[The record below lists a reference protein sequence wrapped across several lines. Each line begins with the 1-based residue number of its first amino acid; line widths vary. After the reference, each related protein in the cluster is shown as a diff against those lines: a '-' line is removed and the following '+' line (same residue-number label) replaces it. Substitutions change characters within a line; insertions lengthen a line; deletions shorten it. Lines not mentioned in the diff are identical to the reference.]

1 MDKACRQIRSI
12 ELQDRLLLN
21 MALKYR
27 ENYMKQGNGAFKE
40 KARAARGTT
49 IYTFFDT
56 TATVE
61 LEGGIKLQ
69 IYPNDL
75 TRPAYSLIRSKTN
88 AQAIAKAIDPARKEF
103 TFYEMQ
109 EALRRIQSAD
119 RRKRLEII
127 PKLTEFEARVSLP
140 ALSYTKDQKQNQN
153 RKLEY
158 PYFKQAFRSLTEQ
171 QFDVLVDIRNAV
183 YHNGIAL
190 DITEAMEILKSL
202 LSQPKFR

>member
-1 MDKACRQIRSI
+1 
-12 ELQDRLLLN
+12 
-21 MALKYR
+21 MA
-27 ENYMKQGNGAFKE
+27 QGNGAFQE

-56 TATVE
+56 TATVG

-140 ALSYTKDQKQNQN
+140 ALSYTKDQKQN

-158 PYFKQAFRSLTEQ
+158 TYYKQAFRSLTEQ